1 MEADDEE
8 RRKERVVLAAIVVF
22 ASIAVAS
29 LLVALSYYC
38 YIRNKVTRLGKKN
51 RSSEPH
57 LILNPLFGSKGTATE
72 SMKLF

>member
-1 MEADDEE
+1 MEEEDEY
-8 RRKERVVLAAIVVF
+8 RRKERVVLAAIVVV

-38 YIRNKVTRLGKKN
+38 YIRNKVSKLGKN

-57 LILNPLFGSKGTATE
+57 LILNPLFGSKATATQ
-72 SMKLF
+72 SMKL